1 MASSLYDQYQK
12 LGELKSLTIAFF
24 DLVDSTYLKKQLGQS
39 RGVDLAVTHNQ
50 TAAGICQ
57 LFGGRVVKHIGD
69 SIMVVFDTP
78 LECMLAALEFI
89 GKIHSEKLPFQ
100 TKAGLTHGTVTR
112 VEIQGADYLGQ
123 AVDRSARLTAQ
134 ALPNQIITDET
145 TMDIIKPFLRDFQ
158 KIISRFLGVQELKGL
173 GKIPMYE
180 VALSDTGFVD
190 AAPVLDVS
198 LGLDDP
204 VKGKVSKSIP
214 PDARQQLPRLSV
226 LETSVSRI
234 IDSPLGSILES
245 CALTRDE
252 IDMVALGY
260 QNLSHIL
267 EKAHNLYIRQ
277 ISLSGTFSRGTM
289 ISPLETVDV
298 IAVMTPPAREEKLG
312 VAETL
317 KMLEGYLSGG
327 YPGSAEVYSEH
338 RVNVNLNGVGFAVIP
353 VLAVIDKGRGQLMV
367 PSRIGGFWLTRNP
380 AVPEQW
386 MEKAIERNGQ
396 DFLPFLRLIKAWQR
410 TNNAHINSFHLEL
423 LTDLIFSKTS
433 MDLSFDSVYQ
443 WFSYAYQYLCENKKP
458 FIKEPG
464 QGNIYVDDY
473 IYSNPSTFNRFS
485 RVLTDS
491 YSLAKQG
498 VAYKQAGEVKTAM
511 ARWKALFGEYL
522 K

>member
-39 RGVDLAVTHNQ
+39 RGVDLAVTHNK

-57 LFGGRVVKHIGD
+57 LFGGRIVKHIGD

-145 TMDIIKPFLRDFQ
+145 TMDIIKPFLEDFQ
-158 KIISRFLGVQELKGL
+158 QIISRFLGVQELKGL
-173 GKIPMYE
+173 GKIPVYE

-190 AAPVLDVS
+190 ATPIIDVR
-198 LGLDDP
+198 LGSADP
-204 VKGKVSKSIP
+204 VKEQISKVP
-214 PDARQQLPRLSV
+214 PDVRLQLPPLSV
-226 LETSVSRI
+226 PQTPDSRI
-234 IDSPLGSILES
+234 VDPPLGIMLES
-245 CALTRDE
+245 CALTQDVV
-252 IDMVALGY
+252 DMVALGY

-277 ISLSGTFSRGTM
+277 ISLSGAFSRGTM
-289 ISPLETVDV
+289 IRPLETVDV
-298 IAVMTPPAREEKLG
+298 IAVMTPPAREEQQG

-317 KMLEGYLSGG
+317 KMLADYLSGG
-327 YPGSAEVYSEH
+327 YPGSAEVHSEH

-353 VLAVIDKGRGQLMV
+353 VLAVIDKGRGQLMM
-367 PSRIGGFWLTRNP
+367 PSRMGGFWLARNP
-380 AVPEQW
+380 AAPEKW
-386 MEKAIERNGQ
+386 MEQAIERNGQ

-410 TNNAHINSFHLEL
+410 THNAHINSFHLEM
-423 LTDLIFSKTS
+423 LTDLIASKAS
-433 MDLSFDSVYQ
+433 LDLSFDSFYQ
-443 WFSYAYQYLCENKKP
+443 WFLYAYQYFCQNKKP
-458 FIKEPG
+458 FIKETG
-464 QGNIYVDDY
+464 QGGIYIDDY
-473 IYSNPSTFNRFS
+473 MYSNPATFNRFS

-498 VAYKQAGEVKTAM
+498 MAYHRAGEVKTAM
-511 ARWKALFGEYL
+511 ARWKTLFGEYL
-522 K
+522 T